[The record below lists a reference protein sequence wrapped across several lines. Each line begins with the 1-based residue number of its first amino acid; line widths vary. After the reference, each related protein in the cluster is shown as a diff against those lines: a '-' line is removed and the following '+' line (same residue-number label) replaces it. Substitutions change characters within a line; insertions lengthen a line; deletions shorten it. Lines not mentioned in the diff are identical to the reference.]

1 MYEEYY
7 GLTAKPFHITPDLDF
22 LFLSHNHQKAITC
35 MEYGVNEDTGITLLT
50 GDTGIGKTTLI
61 RHMLTKFEDDFRVA
75 TIYNADVDSKQLLG
89 LILEAFGLNTS
100 AKGKSK
106 SLKLIESSLKG
117 MHDNGQKPVI
127 IIDDAQNLHQK
138 TLEIIRLL
146 SNLQNQNRMLVQIIL
161 VGQTEFKKKLED
173 PAMAS
178 LVQRIGI
185 TYHIVP
191 FSRKET
197 ETYVAHRLKIAG
209 GIGDIFDKEALE
221 IVYTISQGNPH
232 SVNLICDHALVYGLA
247 DDKKNIDNHII
258 QQVIKDNPNLAKL
271 KDSKE
276 NQNPD
281 QTDGTSFK
289 SSEDTEATSTHLK
302 KGGYENWQQRIEG
315 RLQTLEQLMA
325 EYNRELRDVIK
336 SMFEK
341 ERQKNDNLMMKYA
354 QLESESNTLR
364 QRLAER
370 NSDNRRQ
377 HH

>member
-1 MYEEYY
+1 
-7 GLTAKPFHITPDLDF
+7 
-22 LFLSHNHQKAITC
+22 

-61 RHMLTKFEDDFRVA
+61 RHMLTKFEDDFSIA

-89 LILEAFGLNTS
+89 LIIEAFGLNSS

-106 SLKLIESSLKG
+106 ALKLIESSLKG

-138 TLEIIRLL
+138 TLEIVRLL
-146 SNLQNQNRMLVQIIL
+146 SNLQDHDRMLVQIIL

-191 FSRKET
+191 FSQKET

-247 DDKKNIDNHII
+247 DDKKNIDSHII
-258 QQVIKDNPNLAKL
+258 QQVIKDNPDLAKL

-276 NQNPD
+276 DQNPD
-281 QTDGTSFK
+281 QTDETSSK
-289 SSEDTEATSTHLK
+289 SSEETEATSTHLK

-370 NSDNRRQ
+370 NSDNRSQ